1 MDTIARWIK
10 SILKISSPGST
21 AKDMR
26 VLAAFFAQ
34 NAGAGLET
42 ILALGNWSSNSVYH
56 RFYQRGI
63 KLMLERNQVSLL
75 ILSEAHVGH
84 DSLDEVI
91 NDSPQ

>member
-1 MDTIARWIK
+1 
-10 SILKISSPGST
+10 
-21 AKDMR
+21 MR

-42 ILALGNWSSNSVYH
+42 VLALGNWSSNSVYH

-63 KLMLERNQVSLL
+63 KLMLERNQVSSL
-75 ILSEAHVGH
+75 ILSEARVGH